1 MCLLTVIFHS
11 CLLHGILFRGVTRTE
26 YLEVITMDN
35 VTVFSYNSTTR
46 SRVPLPD
53 WLKNHDGKQH
63 WKDNNTI
70 AILNQNN
77 MAKAMEVVSQHIN
90 QTGGKARNHI
100 LRYGRCG
107 LHPDGRSQGSL
118 THACNG
124 REFMT
129 FTLPTSNIQSNLNST
144 TQSLEKVERSQ
155 NFLKN
160 QRSSYMR
167 RKTFFFFLRV
177 TCHVTGFYPWE
188 VQVEWQKDGWL
199 PLVEG
204 VTSGEVLPN
213 GDGTL
218 QLKKTLTISGGNQRC
233 VTIQSYTCL
242 VQHSSLSQN
251 ITRTWGKENEHI
263 FGLWGNLKVTWRKP
277 HNMQTPLTWCYG
289 SDSNHSPRTVL
300 TTVPLCCC

>member
-1 MCLLTVIFHS
+1 MQHCVNSISPNCFCHSLCLLRCQMCLLTVIFHS

-90 QTGGKARNHI
+90 QTGESPLKIHSYQG
-100 LRYGRCG
+100 YGRCG

-129 FTLPTSNIQSNLNST
+129 FTTFFSFYKQ
-144 TQSLEKVERSQ
+144 
-155 NFLKN
+155 N

-251 ITRTWGKENEHI
+251 ITRTWVYI
-263 FGLWGNLKVTWRKP
+263 
-277 HNMQTPLTWCYG
+277 Y
-289 SDSNHSPRTVL
+289 L
-300 TTVPLCCC
+300 TTIQG